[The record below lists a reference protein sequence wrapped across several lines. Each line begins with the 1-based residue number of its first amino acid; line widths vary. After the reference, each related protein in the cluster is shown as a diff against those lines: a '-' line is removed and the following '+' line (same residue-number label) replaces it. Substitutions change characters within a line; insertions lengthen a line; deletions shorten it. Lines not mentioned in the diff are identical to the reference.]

1 MKSFFQFVAAIKTMA
16 SLAFAAGI
24 MLVTVAF
31 MILGRDVIS
40 IGIVWQAIF
49 LALIFGIL
57 QLLAFSDKTFPRM
70 RTFGRMLFL
79 SISLLVILAI
89 FALVFK
95 WFPANSIVNWLI
107 FIGAYAAVFTVAAV
121 ALRIVFRVGELKYD
135 ELLAAY
141 KTRQN
146 N

>member
-1 MKSFFQFVAAIKTMA
+1 MS
-16 SLAFAAGI
+16 
-24 MLVTVAF
+24 
-31 MILGRDVIS
+31 
-40 IGIVWQAIF
+40 
-49 LALIFGIL
+49 
-57 QLLAFSDKTFPRM
+57 
-70 RTFGRMLFL
+70 FL

>member
-1 MKSFFQFVAAIKTMA
+1 MA

-40 IGIVWQAIF
+40 ISIVWQAIF
-49 LALIFGIL
+49 LALIFGVL
-57 QLLAFSDKTFPRM
+57 QFLAFSDKTFPRM
-70 RTFGRMLFL
+70 RTFGRMSFL
-79 SISLLVILAI
+79 SISLLVMLAI

-95 WFPANSIVNWLI
+95 WFPANSILNWLI
-107 FIGAYAAVFTVAAV
+107 FIGAYAAFFTVAAV

-135 ELLAAY
+135 ELLTAY